1 MSIITTQDLFKSY
14 GPREALGGVSFAVEE
29 GEIFGFLGPNG
40 AGKTTT
46 INILCTLLSASSGRA
61 AVADLDCAA
70 EPDRV
75 RANIGLVF
83 QETTL
88 DLDLTAYEN
97 LKFHAYL
104 YRVPREEAPRR
115 IEAML
120 EMVGLAD
127 RKHEPIRQFSGGMKR
142 RLELARGL
150 LHRPRV
156 LFLDE
161 PTLGLDPQTRRRIW
175 EFIRAARQRE
185 RVTVF
190 MTTHYMDEAEHCDR
204 IAILDHG
211 RIVALDTPAGL
222 KAMAGHDVVGLAST
236 DDARAAEEIER
247 AFGIRP
253 RREEGRL
260 AMEVPRGD
268 EFVPRLIGALSVGVL
283 SVQVRRPTLDD
294 VFLKF
299 TGRAIREDG
308 PPGAGEDR
316 GGAD

>member
-61 AVADLDCAA
+61 AVAGLDCAA

-120 EMVGLAD
+120 EMVDLAE

-185 RVTVF
+185 GVTVF

-222 KAMAGHDVVGLAST
+222 KAMAGRDVVGLAST

-299 TGRAIREDG
+299 TGHAIRGDG

>member
-1 MSIITTQDLFKSY
+1 MSIINVHNLSKHY
-14 GPREALGGVSFAVEE
+14 GTREALDGVSFAVEE

-46 INILCTLLSASSGRA
+46 INILCTLLSASSGSA
-61 AVADLDCAA
+61 EIAGLDCAA

-75 RANIGLVF
+75 RANIGLIF
-83 QETTL
+83 QDTTL

-104 YRVPREEAPRR
+104 YRVPRDETPRR
-115 IEAML
+115 IEEML
-120 EMVGLAD
+120 GVVGLAE
-127 RKHEPIRQFSGGMKR
+127 RKHEPVRQFSGGMKR

-161 PTLGLDPQTRRRIW
+161 PTLGLDPQTRSRIW
-175 EFIRAARQRE
+175 EFIRSARQRE

-211 RIVALDTPAGL
+211 RIIALDTPSGL
-222 KAMAGHDVVGLAST
+222 KATTGDDVVSLAT
-236 DDARAAEEIER
+236 ADNARAATEIER
-247 AFGIRP
+247 AFGLRP
-253 RREEGRL
+253 RREGDRL
-260 AMEVPRGD
+260 ALEVPRGD

-283 SVQVRRPTLDD
+283 SIKVRRPTLDD
-294 VFLKF
+294 VFLQF
-299 TGRAIREDG
+299 TGRTIREDTVPG
-308 PPGAGEDR
+308 PDREGAG
-316 GGAD
+316 